1 MTTTTEPIETLE
13 AETPDLA
20 AENAVLRTRVREM
33 AASQALNAALE
44 KAGVAAT
51 SLVTKALIADVQFD
65 DADAPV
71 NVAALIAKARGEFPD
86 VFRNDAVNGI
96 DARVASPPPES
107 LTREMLKKMSPAEI
121 AKLEWEQVRAALSA

>member
-1 MTTTTEPIETLE
+1 MTTTTEPTETPE
-13 AETPDLA
+13 TETPDLA
-20 AENAVLRTRVREM
+20 AENATLRTRVREM

-44 KAGVAAT
+44 KAGVTAT

-71 NVAALIAKARGEFPD
+71 NVAALIAKARGEFPA
-86 VFRNDAVNGI
+86 VFRSDAANGI
-96 DARVASPPPES
+96 DARVASPPPER

-121 AKLEWEQVRAALSA
+121 AKLDWEQVRAALSA